1 MKLLLLATFCVV
13 SAVVAQGPFYGLEER
28 LAVLE
33 NAVRLLTD
41 ENRDNRTDNLNM
53 REDVDIKRCESMQ
66 TGCDYTTLDATGPG
80 SWPEAGICRVVSREN
95 GLDLDQYVY
104 TVELYNQAGW
114 AGIHSGHPGV
124 AYNVID
130 VDNFDFVYFRPHHAN
145 DGRCLQHGYVISG
158 AFHGTSEDRCTGAP
172 VRGGTWFK
180 VKVESSHGRASVYVN
195 DVNLSEVNAHFPTRS
210 QTGIIV
216 ANGYRNVIR
225 FRNSALTAL

>member
-41 ENRDNRTDNLNM
+41 ENRDNRYM
-53 REDVDIKRCESMQ
+53 CEDVDIKRCLSMQ
-66 TGCDYTTLDATGPG
+66 TESDYTTLDATGPG
-80 SWPEAGICRVVSREN
+80 TWPRAELCRVVSREN
-95 GLDLDQYVY
+95 RVNLDQYVY
-104 TVELYNQAGW
+104 TVELYNQAGLD
-114 AGIHSGHPGV
+114 GINSGHIGV